1 MGTSSKFGCESL
13 DYPIF
18 HFNFLLL
25 FLQLSM
31 LGDSTYLPIY
41 PSLFDVTFLYLP
53 PSPKKKASVN
63 PWVPNAFTRH
73 RNATSRRDELKL

>member
-13 DYPIF
+13 GYPIF
-18 HFNFLLL
+18 HFNSLLL

-41 PSLFDVTFLYLP
+41 PSLFDV
-53 PSPKKKASVN
+53 KKKKKK
-63 PWVPNAFTRH
+63 H
-73 RNATSRRDELKL
+73 Q